1 MHIAGNFFTYGPVL
15 ELGEDLE
22 YASPHGDLTH
32 FLWRQLFMV
41 CVLEHIRG
49 VKEQDLAC
57 LRVKGVCHI
66 RIVNGR
72 ADVHDVEGLIH

>member
-1 MHIAGNFFTYGPVL
+1 MHIAGNVITYGPVL
-15 ELGEDLE
+15 ELSEDLE
-22 YASPHGDLTH
+22 HTSPHGDLSH
-32 FLWRQLFMV
+32 FLRCQLLMIR
-41 CVLEHIRG
+41 VLEHICG